1 MQLYSGVHY
10 NGYVSLKLYS
20 LEIKLFRATIVI
32 IYAEAM
38 STYSDLSNAKAGQ
51 AAAFSQHDGV
61 LLLCHMAVFR
71 LRPTWSPSQRMKSLR
86 ASSGS
91 CWAVH

>member
-32 IYAEAM
+32 INAEAM
-38 STYSDLSNAKAGQ
+38 STYSDFSNAKAGQ

-61 LLLCHMAVFR
+61 LLPCHMAR
-71 LRPTWSPSQRMKSLR
+71 LQVVTHLES
-86 ASSGS
+86 
-91 CWAVH
+91 